1 MVQPFHPPAR
11 TLMGPGPS
19 DVHPRILEAL
29 SRPTIGHLDPAFI
42 GLMDEIKE
50 LLQFAFKTQNNLT
63 LPVSAP
69 GSAGMETCFVNLL
82 SPGDKVIV
90 AQNGAF
96 GGRMQEN
103 VERSGAIPIVTQDDW
118 GNAVDLQKVED
129 ALRANP
135 DARVLAFVHAETSTG
150 ARSDAA
156 ELCQLAQAHHCLTIV
171 DAVTSL
177 GGIEVDVDGWG
188 ADAVYSGTQKCLSC
202 VPGISPVTF
211 SDRAAAV
218 IRDRP
223 HKAQSWFL
231 DLNLVMGYWG
241 KSDQRAYHHTAPIN
255 GLYALHEALRIL
267 HEEGLEN
274 AWARH
279 ELQHAALAAG
289 LQILGLDFL
298 VDSEH
303 RLPQLNSVLIPD
315 GLDDARVRRD
325 LLANHQL
332 EIGAGLG
339 PLAGKVWRIGLM
351 GSSCNQKNVLLCLNA
366 LGQVMNQHGVSVD
379 TKLSVEAALAC
390 YKSRS
395 GRQST
400 DAGTIKT
407 AG

>member
-177 GGIEVDVDGWG
+177 GGID
-188 ADAVYSGTQKCLSC
+188 L
-202 VPGISPVTF
+202 VPKI
-211 SDRAAAV
+211 
-218 IRDRP
+218 
-223 HKAQSWFL
+223 
-231 DLNLVMGYWG
+231 
-241 KSDQRAYHHTAPIN
+241 PI
-255 GLYALHEALRIL
+255 
-267 HEEGLEN
+267 
-274 AWARH
+274 
-279 ELQHAALAAG
+279 
-289 LQILGLDFL
+289 
-298 VDSEH
+298 
-303 RLPQLNSVLIPD
+303 
-315 GLDDARVRRD
+315 
-325 LLANHQL
+325 
-332 EIGAGLG
+332 
-339 PLAGKVWRIGLM
+339 
-351 GSSCNQKNVLLCLNA
+351 LLCLF
-366 LGQVMNQHGVSVD
+366 G
-379 TKLSVEAALAC
+379 
-390 YKSRS
+390 
-395 GRQST
+395 
-400 DAGTIKT
+400 
-407 AG
+407 